1 MADCDDNGLIL
12 RVGRLEDLESKHPVI
27 ASMRKAYE
35 VGSRP
40 DIKFSDR
47 AGRFGSAA

>member
-12 RVGRLEDLESKHPVI
+12 RVGRLEDLGSKHYVI

-35 VGSRP
+35 AGE
-40 DIKFSDR
+40 R
-47 AGRFGSAA
+47 AVRQVRAAVSMRC